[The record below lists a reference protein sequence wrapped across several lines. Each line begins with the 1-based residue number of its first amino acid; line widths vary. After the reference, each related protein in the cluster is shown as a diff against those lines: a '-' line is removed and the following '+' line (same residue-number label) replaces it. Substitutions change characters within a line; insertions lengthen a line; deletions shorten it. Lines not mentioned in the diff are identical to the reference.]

1 MDSVFLQHKQSILV
15 ISSKKI
21 YAYEDEL
28 VISSDSATQWR
39 HSRKTRE
46 KKAKLP
52 FDLDFI
58 KFAMYLAGFICVQH
72 TR

>member
-28 VISSDSATQWR
+28 VISSDSAPLSEHHGAGEYVYKLSTL
-39 HSRKTRE
+39 HPGLLKLYITRNLILCL
-46 KKAKLP
+46 K
-52 FDLDFI
+52 
-58 KFAMYLAGFICVQH
+58 
-72 TR
+72 